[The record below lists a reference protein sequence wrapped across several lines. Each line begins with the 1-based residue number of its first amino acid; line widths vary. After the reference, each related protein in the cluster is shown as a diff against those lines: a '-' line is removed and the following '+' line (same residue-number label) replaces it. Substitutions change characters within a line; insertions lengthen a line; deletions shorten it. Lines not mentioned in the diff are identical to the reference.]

1 MTLLCLC
8 PPTQPDLRAV
18 MDYVNNASNS
28 YGSGDAMS
36 SSLANMSIGDQHQNG
51 VQSGHDVK
59 MKGQRASGVCVLG
72 GGGGPSCCVLEVVPP
87 KRGDVSPDDVTH

>member
-1 MTLLCLC
+1 
-8 PPTQPDLRAV
+8 

-51 VQSGHDVK
+51 VQSGHRSPGDVK
-59 MKGQRASGVCVLG
+59 MKGQRA
-72 GGGGPSCCVLEVVPP
+72 
-87 KRGDVSPDDVTH
+87 